1 MGLFN
6 NIFGKKQPAAQPQQ
20 THRLIDDIAPSI
32 KWIAVAM
39 MSSGYKI
46 DFTVESMK
54 EIDRFFE
61 EQNTPD
67 GILSKNRGTILF
79 SIGCFV
85 GQTIIKNFG
94 GGWIAD
100 DNDPQGEI
108 NIAVRT
114 DDGTLL
120 FPVQRCIK
128 RLQNGMEDGIYA
140 YVYALQES
148 KAD

>member
-1 MGLFN
+1 
-6 NIFGKKQPAAQPQQ
+6 
-20 THRLIDDIAPSI
+20 
-32 KWIAVAM
+32 
-39 MSSGYKI
+39 
-46 DFTVESMK
+46 MK
-54 EIDRFFE
+54 SR
-61 EQNTPD
+61 TPPD

-94 GGWIAD
+94 GGWITD

-128 RLQNGMEDGIYA
+128 RLQNGMEDSIYA